1 MTRVLAESPVSLDS
15 LDDHLK
21 ALLRLKL
28 REFVHL
34 SPWFRDI
41 PSIDPMIYASPV
53 KPMGAAKQTIVT
65 SKVMRFERDHCP
77 RRKHSGSIGRR
88 YVRSGLHLN

>member
-1 MTRVLAESPVSLDS
+1 MRVFDEAPVALDS

-34 SPWFRDI
+34 SPWFKGV
-41 PSIDPMIYASPV
+41 PTIDCNYYEPTTKRNPV
-53 KPMGAAKQTIVT
+53 
-65 SKVMRFERDHCP
+65 ELDDCP
-77 RRKHSGSIGRR
+77 QKGHRRIHQRHRQVIRLK
-88 YVRSGLHLN
+88 

>member
-1 MTRVLAESPVSLDS
+1 MTRVLTESPVPLES

-34 SPWFRDI
+34 SPWFKNI
-41 PSIDPMIYASPV
+41 PSIDPLLYSSSYQKTTSWHREQETQCPNRKPASLARARHARPASN
-53 KPMGAAKQTIVT
+53 M
-65 SKVMRFERDHCP
+65 HNL
-77 RRKHSGSIGRR
+77 
-88 YVRSGLHLN
+88 Y